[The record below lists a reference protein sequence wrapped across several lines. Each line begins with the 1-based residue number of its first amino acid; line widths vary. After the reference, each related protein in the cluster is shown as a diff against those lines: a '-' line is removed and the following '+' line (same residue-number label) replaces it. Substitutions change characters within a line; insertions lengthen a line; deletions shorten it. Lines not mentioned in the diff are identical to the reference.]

1 MDKKNIL
8 ITGGAGFVGSYISKQ
23 LLNEGHQSIVY
34 DAFIS
39 FLDPFKSN
47 YQLYQKKRLEM
58 LDGNVHIIKGDIRD
72 YDMLLKT
79 IKEYRPE
86 VVLHLA
92 AIPLANVSNELSG
105 EALDINMNGLMTVIR
120 AIGAVNFVK
129 RIVYVSSSFVYGHF
143 QYTPV
148 DENHPTNPIDVYG
161 GTKLAGESLIKGFAT
176 RFGIDYVII
185 RPSAIYGPADSNLR
199 VTQTFLENAVAGI
212 ELQLRGAGQKLDFT
226 YVKDAVQGFILALT
240 RDEAKNEVFNITFGE
255 GRSLKEFADILIN
268 YFPDLKIMEY
278 EFEKFR
284 PKRGSLDISK
294 SKNLLGFYPEYPLE
308 IGIKEYV
315 EWIRSL

>member
-8 ITGGAGFVGSYISKQ
+8 ITGGAGFVGSYISRQ
-23 LLNEGHQSIVY
+23 LLNEGHQPIVY

-47 YQLYQKKRLEM
+47 YKLYQKKRLEM

-72 YDMLLKT
+72 YDMFLKT

-86 VVLHLA
+86 VILHLA
-92 AIPLANVSNELSG
+92 AIPLANVSNKLSG

-143 QYTPV
+143 QYVPV

-185 RPSAIYGPADSNLR
+185 RPSAIYGPIDSNLR
-199 VTQTFLENAVAGI
+199 VTQIFLENAVAGK
-212 ELQLRGAGQKLDFT
+212 ELQLRGADQKLDFT
-226 YVKDAVQGFILALT
+226 YIKDAVQGFVLALT
-240 RDEAKNEVFNITFGE
+240 KNEVKNEVFNITFGE
-255 GRSLKEFADILIN
+255 GRSLKEFAEILIN
-268 YFPDLKIMEY
+268 YFPNLKIIEY
-278 EFEKFR
+278 EFDKFH

-294 SKNLLGFYPEYPLE
+294 SKNLLGFHPEYPLE
-308 IGIKEYV
+308 NGIKEYV
-315 EWIRSL
+315 EWIKSL